1 MRACVFACIAC
12 LHAVRGVQCTFAA
25 VLLKLESNGATI
37 AVLHRVSAQK
47 AASVCSDRRPP
58 WPLRSPFG
66 ARNGSF
72 ALWLMPRPRNIR
84 RLVQVGPAKQP
95 RRPVLDPRRIGR
107 HEAVRP
113 RAAVDAVE
121 GHGSFPFLL
130 SLRRP
135 ARWPGHGFELSSTL
149 KTLQR
154 APNEASHPQQ
164 VEGNAQTR
172 FRTGITQHKG
182 KWLIV

>member
-1 MRACVFACIAC
+1 MYLRGGIADTRIKRRQDSS
-12 LHAVRGVQCTFAA
+12 LAPSKRLEGGERLLGSAA
-25 VLLKLESNGATI
+25 A
-37 AVLHRVSAQK
+37 
-47 AASVCSDRRPP
+47 
-58 WPLRSPFG
+58 LRSPFG
-66 ARNGSF
+66 ARDGSF

-135 ARWPGHGFELSSTL
+135 ARWPVVSPSGALINIFIIAYICLGPSGTPPPSILHRPLRLYTYMLCHCGL
-149 KTLQR
+149 
-154 APNEASHPQQ
+154 SHPAALPPAARHFLARA
-164 VEGNAQTR
+164 V
-172 FRTGITQHKG
+172 
-182 KWLIV
+182 